1 MNNQTLYI
9 VGAVVLGAVI
19 IAGAIMYSPN
29 EGGRV
34 ATTTSGGSG
43 AAPPTSEIIITAD
56 DHIRGNIDAP
66 ITIVEYSDFQC
77 PFCQR
82 FHPTVLRA
90 LAEYPDDVR
99 WVYRHFPLRNIHA
112 QAQPA
117 AEASECVAEQKG
129 DEGFWAFGDAM
140 FANQGRLG
148 TEFYREVA
156 GELGVNLAQFDSCV
170 SSNKYKDKVDAD
182 YNLGIQLGITG
193 TPGSFVNGVPVRGA
207 IPYEQL
213 QSIIESQ
220 L

>member
-43 AAPPTSEIIITAD
+43 AAPPTSEITITAD

-90 LAEYPDDVR
+90 LAEYPNDVR

-140 FANQGRLG
+140 FENQGRLG

-193 TPGSFVNGVPVRGA
+193 TPGSFVNGVPVLGA